1 MTEPTNHPADPHA
14 PGGPPN
20 DELDQLLRK
29 WHTVH
34 AERAAAGRDKLMA
47 RLRAERA
54 ARPRR
59 APLGESVVAFLILLR
74 SAVVNRYSPIAAS
87 LLIVVAL
94 TVLFLP
100 SGSGPVYA
108 QDQLIMVPDGGKL
121 DALDPE
127 GNVIG
132 PCPLEHTK
140 VDVQA
145 AGFLTRVT
153 LQQTYANPYQKKI
166 EAVYTFPLSHRA
178 AVDRMTMTVGDRVV
192 VGEVKERE
200 AARRIY
206 EAAKAQNYV
215 ASLLEQERPNIFTQ
229 SVANIE
235 PGAEV
240 IVEISYVEVLQ
251 SKDGTYTFDFPMV
264 VGPRYIPGAPTASPA
279 LVPAELETRH
289 GVILLGPANLTVG
302 AAGAVDKLGTL
313 QGGKLG
319 RLLAAARPVKYPGD
333 KWWGAGDATGGAGQ
347 AQLWYRFE
355 AEYCDG
361 SREFGE
367 LYTDGTGHINN
378 RWFYTDPETI
388 KGMGSG
394 FAQDTNQVPDASR
407 ITPEPVRPGTRAG
420 HDISLSMTIETGGPG
435 LLEIKSAL
443 HKIERRDEA
452 KRADGR
458 ATRVTID
465 LASQNEIPNRDFAL
479 SWTQTAE
486 TIQEATFVHMREASD
501 DFDGGFFTLIL
512 QPPDRVE
519 EAEVP
524 PRELVFVMDT
534 SGSMRGYPIEKSKAV
549 MTRAIDAMRP
559 ADTFN
564 VITFAGHTAVLWEKP
579 RPATKAN
586 REAAKAF
593 VESRKGGGGT
603 EMMKAVNA
611 ALVQAPPIAAPLGL
625 TPAQLADLPAD
636 GRAVEVE
643 IPLRQ
648 ILQTLQAD
656 PNRRQYTIRVRGGVM
671 FPMDYKGSLP
681 QVADP
686 ANAVMHVRGSW
697 LTRDGRRVL
706 VADAV
711 REAGDPGMAAA
722 PMRICLFLTDGY
734 IGNDMAIIDAVRQNA
749 RTTRVF
755 SFGIG
760 NSVNRYLID
769 GMARAGRGEAE
780 FVLLES
786 DADEAVA
793 RLTKRI
799 ETPVLTDIELAFSD
813 ELAVSELIPAPGEIP
828 DLFDAKPLV
837 IHGRYAGSG
846 TGTITVRGRTGSGP
860 YERALEL
867 DLPAEAPEHDVI
879 ATLWARAKVDHVQTP
894 HLKAVQEGNP
904 PQTMRNEIV
913 HLGESFSIMT
923 QYTSFVAV
931 EKSRMTIDGKPVL
944 VAVPI
949 EMPEGVSWEGI
960 FGGEADEEQLISL
973 GQQFRFQNQNYL
985 RAEAARTSS
994 TGPAGGGM
1002 GGSGAVAGKRGRG
1015 AVAFRLQ
1022 ADAPPPRPRLKAPG
1036 PPAAATAP
1044 PVQQPDVTDG
1054 RSGGGGGVPARGA
1067 KVQEMQLS
1075 REKGIVSNEPA
1086 DTAFY
1091 DMSVQAGS
1099 DVQLLSM
1106 IAADADTPAEGNV
1119 KAETE
1124 ELKRALESAD
1134 RIEALYEK
1142 DLAGRMDDLE
1152 LRDNL
1157 GAPLLGDIPLVGEL
1171 FAQPGR
1177 QVRSVGGKPL
1187 VAERVAMII
1196 GALVADDQVDE
1207 ARSLADGLVA
1217 ARPDYATGVKMR
1229 DVLADES
1236 LDDDDRKTKIAELA
1250 AEARGQIITLV
1261 AKLQRA
1267 ARLKRVL
1274 EPALL
1279 AMLEPGDRK
1288 EEGQKK
1294 DEAGILVT
1302 ILVHDTT
1309 EATTEALRKAGLG
1322 IQDTAESLPII
1333 VGRATV
1339 ADLEKVAMV
1348 ESVRRIERT
1357 RME

>member
-1 MTEPTNHPADPHA
+1 
-14 PGGPPN
+14 
-20 DELDQLLRK
+20 
-29 WHTVH
+29 
-34 AERAAAGRDKLMA
+34 
-47 RLRAERA
+47 
-54 ARPRR
+54 
-59 APLGESVVAFLILLR
+59 
-74 SAVVNRYSPIAAS
+74 
-87 LLIVVAL
+87 
-94 TVLFLP
+94 
-100 SGSGPVYA
+100 
-108 QDQLIMVPDGGKL
+108 
-121 DALDPE
+121 
-127 GNVIG
+127 
-132 PCPLEHTK
+132 
-140 VDVQA
+140 
-145 AGFLTRVT
+145 
-153 LQQTYANPYQKKI
+153 
-166 EAVYTFPLSHRA
+166 
-178 AVDRMTMTVGDRVV
+178 
-192 VGEVKERE
+192 
-200 AARRIY
+200 
-206 EAAKAQNYV
+206 
-215 ASLLEQERPNIFTQ
+215 
-229 SVANIE
+229 
-235 PGAEV
+235 
-240 IVEISYVEVLQ
+240 
-251 SKDGTYTFDFPMV
+251 
-264 VGPRYIPGAPTASPA
+264 
-279 LVPAELETRH
+279 
-289 GVILLGPANLTVG
+289 
-302 AAGAVDKLGTL
+302 
-313 QGGKLG
+313 
-319 RLLAAARPVKYPGD
+319 
-333 KWWGAGDATGGAGQ
+333 
-347 AQLWYRFE
+347 
-355 AEYCDG
+355 
-361 SREFGE
+361 
-367 LYTDGTGHINN
+367 
-378 RWFYTDPETI
+378 
-388 KGMGSG
+388 
-394 FAQDTNQVPDASR
+394 
-407 ITPEPVRPGTRAG
+407 
-420 HDISLSMTIETGGPG
+420 
-435 LLEIKSAL
+435 
-443 HKIERRDEA
+443 
-452 KRADGR
+452 
-458 ATRVTID
+458 
-465 LASQNEIPNRDFAL
+465 
-479 SWTQTAE
+479 
-486 TIQEATFVHMREASD
+486 
-501 DFDGGFFTLIL
+501 
-512 QPPDRVE
+512 
-519 EAEVP
+519 
-524 PRELVFVMDT
+524 
-534 SGSMRGYPIEKSKAV
+534 
-549 MTRAIDAMRP
+549 
-559 ADTFN
+559 
-564 VITFAGHTAVLWEKP
+564 
-579 RPATKAN
+579 
-586 REAAKAF
+586 
-593 VESRKGGGGT
+593 
-603 EMMKAVNA
+603 
-611 ALVQAPPIAAPLGL
+611 
-625 TPAQLADLPAD
+625 LPAD

-686 ANAVMHVRGSW
+686 ANAVMHVRGTW

-711 REAGDPGMAAA
+711 REAGDPGMA
-722 PMRICLFLTDGY
+722 
-734 IGNDMAIIDAVRQNA
+734 
-749 RTTRVF
+749 
-755 SFGIG
+755 
-760 NSVNRYLID
+760 ID

-973 GQQFRFQNQNYL
+973 GQQFQYQRRYGF
-985 RAEAARTSS
+985 AASAS
-994 TGPAGGGM
+994 KTGPAGGGM